1 VIDNQKDA
9 SSKALKEVGRKVL
22 SFAWSLYA
30 QQKHNLVTFI
40 LVLPKIPSPQELRR
54 ALGGLNGTARLFLL
68 TDDMSVA
75 EMQGN
80 LRALAAPA
88 FTMSAKEA
96 VGFEQVRNLLHG
108 IEATE
113 VLALTRASATDAEL
127 KSKLLERFEQLASEV
142 NDALKKS

>member
-1 VIDNQKDA
+1 
-9 SSKALKEVGRKVL
+9 
-22 SFAWSLYA
+22 
-30 QQKHNLVTFI
+30 
-40 LVLPKIPSPQELRR
+40 
-54 ALGGLNGTARLFLL
+54 
-68 TDDMSVA
+68 
-75 EMQGN
+75 MQGN